1 MSAPDVSPVVREL
14 PWQSPETAFWSLCDE
29 PGIAWLD
36 SATGD
41 DDPRSL
47 YSTIGIRPFRVIEA
61 YGRTV
66 TVDGQWTVLDP
77 FAAMAE
83 LLASFRLPPMCG
95 PTPFSG
101 GLIGLLG
108 YELGGWLERVPAS
121 HPTCPQLPD
130 LRVGLFD
137 TVVSFDHRARR
148 CWIISSGFLE
158 AHPDAR
164 RERAES
170 RADEFQAPLVAQ
182 PPPASP
188 PLPALTFVPDLSP
201 DAYRAT
207 FRRLLDYIRSGDVFQ
222 ANLTMRVSP
231 ARPGSCPP
239 DPAIYLRLR
248 AEAPSPFAAFLR
260 IGVASVASVSPER
273 FLRLDPSGRVETR
286 PIKGTRRCD
295 PDPEVDA
302 TLRRELAGSAKDGAE
317 NLMIVDVLRN
327 DLGRIAEIGSVR
339 VPVLRQVETF
349 SAVHHLVSVIEA
361 QLRPGLG
368 AIDLLR
374 ATFPGG
380 SVTGAPKIRAMEVID
395 ELEASR
401 REPYCGAVAIG
412 FDGIMDSSIVIRTLV
427 LTPDTITAQAGGG
440 IVADSEADEEHREL
454 WLKVAPLLRIFQGDE
469 PLIWQDGSFRS
480 IADARIA
487 PDDRGFNLADGVF
500 ETVRLEGGRARHVGR
515 HLRRL
520 RVAALFLRI
529 PLRRDDDTL
538 ADVVATFA
546 QDQTSRIGAA
556 RLTLTRGPAPRGV
569 LPTGTPRRP

>member
-1 MSAPDVSPVVREL
+1 MSAPDVRPVVREL
-14 PWQSPETAFWSLCDE
+14 PWQSPETAFRSLCDE

-36 SATGD
+36 SATGH

-61 YGRTV
+61 HGRTV
-66 TVDGQWTVLDP
+66 TVDGQSTVLDP

-130 LRVGLFD
+130 LRAGLFD

-148 CWIISSGFLE
+148 CWIISSGFPE
-158 AHPDAR
+158 AYSDAR
-164 RERAES
+164 RARAES
-170 RADEFQAPLVAQ
+170 RADELQALLVAQ

-222 ANLTMRVSP
+222 ANLTMRVSA
-231 ARPGSCPP
+231 ARPASCPP

-248 AEAPSPFAAFLR
+248 AEAPAPFAAFLR
-260 IGVASVASVSPER
+260 IGAASVASVSPEL
-273 FLRLDPSGRVETR
+273 FLCLDPSGRVETR
-286 PIKGTRRCD
+286 PIKGTRRRD
-295 PDPEVDA
+295 PDPAVDA

-349 SAVHHLVSVIEA
+349 STVHHLVSVVEA

-401 REPYCGAVAIG
+401 RGPYCGAVVAIG
-412 FDGIMDSSIVIRTLV
+412 FDGTMDSSIVIRTLV

-469 PLIWQDGSFRS
+469 PR
-480 IADARIA
+480 
-487 PDDRGFNLADGVF
+487 
-500 ETVRLEGGRARHVGR
+500 
-515 HLRRL
+515 
-520 RVAALFLRI
+520 
-529 PLRRDDDTL
+529 
-538 ADVVATFA
+538 
-546 QDQTSRIGAA
+546 
-556 RLTLTRGPAPRGV
+556 
-569 LPTGTPRRP
+569 